1 MRWEVTAPVTS
12 CLFSCL
18 PPGWGGE
25 VGAGGTL
32 FSPGWEDCIL
42 LNVLNI
48 KERVGFLPWSRW
60 VRFVIISRHSVL
72 RKHVI
77 VWLLLGAWKAVKT
90 EFVMVV
96 FRCFFSLL
104 FKDMEIAD
112 DLCFITYGQAQQ
124 NLQE

>member
-1 MRWEVTAPVTS
+1 MGGDSACHELSVLLS
-12 CLFSCL
+12 S
-18 PPGWGGE
+18 PGLGGE

-60 VRFVIISRHSVL
+60 VRFVIISHHSVL

-96 FRCFFSLL
+96 FRCFF
-104 FKDMEIAD
+104 
-112 DLCFITYGQAQQ
+112 LCFLRTWR
-124 NLQE
+124 